1 MEQLGTDFNA
11 TGSVMSRAELEEQR
25 RKRGECIT
33 CGRKCFVKK
42 LFKMIPITDHGRVL
56 NGRCLNCHPLDATDG
71 ALPAVSRPATEA
83 DLARFTRSQNNLRGS
98 IVGQPSASGPP
109 PPEQRQLS
117 RNQQMSRN
125 VSQSN
130 MSHSASSQSSGSQ
143 RHAMVQRQSYTS
155 ASGESLGSGGGGAS
169 LAMSARAAA
178 AVNLDT
184 QSTSSRNSSRERN
197 ISPLHRN
204 SNSSSGRTTSSS
216 LSQPTR
222 PETTRAN
229 SARSMPYQHS
239 NSGPSSL
246 GGLVSQHEVNEA
258 ENEEHSY
265 YSTNDDATYQ
275 SGASSN
281 IESAV
286 NGRDYYHRSYHSSR
300 SMGSQGSDTSPNDGP
315 VGVGS
320 ATHANNNIHNNMEYG
335 GTKEPTYSNTRRS
348 RRAPSHDNSSYD
360 GLPSSR
366 RRPSAEPIT
375 RRSSDDSL
383 NARSLHGQTRRA
395 SSFDHIS
402 EEDRISLARAFGSDA
417 GDTMTGARRRSS
429 HSVERYSNSRD
440 TSIRSNHSNPDLQD
454 LVLQQQLLQA
464 MANGPANTVNDNMMD
479 GRGAASQP
487 NTLPFRDKDGG
498 STLNEIAELDAFQ
511 YVRNAGNN
519 FLEIV
524 KCMQDYH
531 SSIEVQTFALQTI
544 SNIELTDVDCVLL
557 SSVGVIQIIL
567 DTMDGFPDD
576 IELQVSGCRAIW
588 NTSGTPD
595 NQRAFVDFGA
605 IDVVLRA
612 ISKFSNDAVI
622 QEQALAVLANLG
634 ANEDNLEKILES
646 GAIERLIEAL
656 GKHASNA
663 DVQVKGCLAL
673 SNFASHP
680 TDYTKKIVAS
690 GGGSAIV
697 VSMVLH
703 PNNAELQ
710 ERALRALRNLSA
722 NVDQN
727 RVELTNIGGIDAII
741 SAMQV
746 HRDSADIQQIGAWT
760 LSNLAGNEDVRTLIG
775 DCGGIDVIIRAMWV
789 HNDKVP
795 VQEWCS
801 RALYSLSTSLRNS
814 KLILELGGVS
824 AIVNAMQAH
833 VDAVAVQEMG
843 CSVLCNLATDQQ
855 SKMRIVD
862 EEALDAVVLAMVLF
876 SDDAKVQQHSC
887 QLLLQLAI
895 AENFK
900 AMQASNVGELVVA
913 ASRKFPDTCAV
924 PAERLIKVIEGFL
937 AEYL

>member
-98 IVGQPSASGPP
+98 INQSSSGPP
-109 PPEQRQLS
+109 PPEQRQLT
-117 RNQQMSRN
+117 RNQNMNRN

-130 MSHSASSQSSGSQ
+130 MSQSASSQSSGSQ
-143 RHAMVQRQSYTS
+143 RQSMAQRNSVTSYAS
-155 ASGESLGSGGGGAS
+155 VSGESLGSGGGGMATS
-169 LAMSARAAA
+169 SRGTSSMSID
-178 AVNLDT
+178 N
-184 QSTSSRNSSRERN
+184 QSTSSRTSTRERN
-197 ISPLHRN
+197 PSPLHRN
-204 SNSSSGRTTSSS
+204 SNSSGGRTISS
-216 LSQPTR
+216 LPQTGR
-222 PETTRAN
+222 PETTRTN
-229 SARSMPYQHS
+229 SVRSMPYQSHS
-239 NSGPSSL
+239 NAL
-246 GGLVSQHEVNEA
+246 GGLPSQHEVNEVD
-258 ENEEHSY
+258 NEDQSY
-265 YSTNDDATYQ
+265 YSINDDATYQ
-275 SGASSN
+275 SATSSN
-281 IESAV
+281 AEAAM

-300 SMGSQGSDTSPNDGP
+300 SMGSQGSDSSPSDGP
-315 VGVGS
+315 GGIGS
-320 ATHANNNIHNNMEYG
+320 VAPPINNSNIANEYG
-335 GTKEPTYSNTRRS
+335 GTREQTYNNTRRS
-348 RRAPSHDNSSYD
+348 RRAPSHDSSNA

-366 RRPSAEPIT
+366 RRPSAEPII

-383 NARSLHGQTRRA
+383 NAHSLHGPTRRA
-395 SSFDHIS
+395 SSFDNIS
-402 EEDRISLARAFGSDA
+402 EEDRISLELAFGSDSGNTSTA
-417 GDTMTGARRRSS
+417 ARRRSS
-429 HSVERYSNSRD
+429 HSIERYNNPRDNS
-440 TSIRSNHSNPDLQD
+440 IQPKQSNPDTQN
-454 LVLQQQLLQA
+454 LVLQHQVHHGRVSGGNT
-464 MANGPANTVNDNMMD
+464 NGNDVMLD
-479 GRGAASQP
+479 VRGSPSKQSM
-487 NTLPFRDKDGG
+487 LPSRDMEGDSMRNE
-498 STLNEIAELDAFQ
+498 STDHDAFQ
-511 YVRNAGNN
+511 QLRNAGNN

-531 SSIEVQTFALQTI
+531 DAIDVQTVALQTI
-544 SNIELTDVDCVLL
+544 SNIELSEMDCKLL
-557 SSVGVIQIIL
+557 SSLGVIQIIL
-567 DTMDGFPDD
+567 DTMDGFPNDL
-576 IELQVSGCRAIW
+576 ELQVSGCRAIW
-588 NTSGTPD
+588 NTSGIPD
-595 NQRAFVDFGA
+595 SQRAFVDFGA
-605 IDVVLRA
+605 VDVVLRA
-612 ISKFSNDAVI
+612 ISTFSNDAAL

-634 ANEDNLEKILES
+634 ANEDNLDKIEES
-646 GAIERLIEAL
+646 GAIELLIETL

-680 TDYTKKIVAS
+680 TDYSKKIVSS

-710 ERALRALRNLSA
+710 QRALRALRNLSA

-746 HRDSADIQQIGAWT
+746 HRDSADLQQMGAWT
-760 LSNLAGNEDVRTLIG
+760 LSNLAGNDDVRTLIG

-801 RALYSLSTSLRNS
+801 RALHSLSLNFRNS

-913 ASRKFPDTCAV
+913 AAQKFPDTCAI